1 MSRVAWAAKLGVSE
15 WQVRMWESPS
25 RPEVGTLES
34 KSMAALDLA
43 LGTAT
48 SEIRRRYAILR
59 ANARLAANAE

>member
-1 MSRVAWAAKLGVSE
+1 
-15 WQVRMWESPS
+15 
-25 RPEVGTLES
+25 
-34 KSMAALDLA
+34 MAALDLA